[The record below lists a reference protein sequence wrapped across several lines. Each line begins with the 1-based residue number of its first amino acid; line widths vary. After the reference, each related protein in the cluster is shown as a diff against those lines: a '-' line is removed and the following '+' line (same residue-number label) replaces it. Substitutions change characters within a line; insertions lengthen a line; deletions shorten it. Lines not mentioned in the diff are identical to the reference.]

1 MTINDLLAP
10 NETVQLSGTVIYLGV
25 SVDIYLTNQCLYLYC
40 EKGYVWNVFRYDCIT
55 SLQMQFSYGGEWEI
69 TFSIFGFY
77 TTFKIGNN
85 RQWADSIFKCI
96 KRGWDDAKRHTSTGT
111 TGGDG
116 NPFFGW

>member
-10 NETVQLSGTVIYLGV
+10 NETVQLSGTVTYYLV